1 MTSCKYVKENL
12 SAYYDNELSADVRQI
27 IEQHLSVCHDCSTE
41 LDEIAQIA
49 QICADLTECDLPDRF
64 RDELHEKLVA
74 AAGEKTVIN
83 TERKKHSA
91 IFRSK
96 AFLSAAAGILL
107 IFLVGSFYKMG
118 LFSPKAVTE
127 AAMAAPS
134 AMSSGVSADRGESYA
149 MSQAPEAE
157 QDNDNTMSEAPKA
170 ESKENLNIET
180 KESKEANTER
190 VLKSFAMANGA
201 EGGNETDRSSTSSQS
216 MIMDFEV
223 QSAEIISNKSSSI
236 TITYKDTEY
245 VLETINTTAIE
256 NGSTAV
262 DEQGEEEPVSEGM
275 TFSIASASEQSVQK
289 NVDRQE
295 LSFLIPVDK
304 YDSFISELTGILGES
319 NVQVGA
325 YVTEDMTGTLEKLR
339 SQLDEINTSIEQLD
353 NSKERD
359 SKAKVDQLEKER
371 CDIESQIEQITV
383 ESDYISVSIFVY
395 NE

>member
-1 MTSCKYVKENL
+1 
-12 SAYYDNELSADVRQI
+12 
-27 IEQHLSVCHDCSTE
+27 
-41 LDEIAQIA
+41 
-49 QICADLTECDLPDRF
+49 
-64 RDELHEKLVA
+64 
-74 AAGEKTVIN
+74 
-83 TERKKHSA
+83 
-91 IFRSK
+91 
-96 AFLSAAAGILL
+96 
-107 IFLVGSFYKMG
+107 
-118 LFSPKAVTE
+118 
-127 AAMAAPS
+127 
-134 AMSSGVSADRGESYA
+134 

-245 VLETINTTAIE
+245 VLETINTTATE